1 MGDLGGYSI
10 TQPLP
15 PTSTTMATIMIL
27 PNQTVLTPPDLPSY
41 LRTLHELQPIVGKP
55 TDEEVKAIHAV
66 IRALNSIVHLYTVYD
81 PNLSV
86 QLSQHLFGA
95 QMAVYQANH
104 SMSVLP
110 GNVYTP
116 PTLPPYIPS
125 MLNPVTGTPSI
136 EDIKSVQSA
145 LRTAESLVT
154 SPQMFNAD
162 LNMKLSQHL
171 FDLQFARYMHDLTQG
186 KSVSGDRSEPP
197 FVSQP
202 IQAPQ
207 DDFSVHPNS
216 DSEEQIQST
225 PVARSEQ
232 VRELPSE
239 IGQLG
244 EIMKEM
250 RDATRES
257 KGVLDNMNRVLMS
270 IKRDQRMVRLSGTS
284 HVVQN
289 DPLNQ
294 QGILA
299 SEYGLPQLRCN
310 YYSNS
315 GRFHVSLSYDQIARY
330 LKFFGVGAALINE
343 DEGLKLVDGKKDEAE
358 SLLLAQVGI
367 W

>member
-104 SMSVLP
+104 SMSMLP

-116 PTLPPYIPS
+116 PTLPPHIPS
-125 MLNPVTGTPSI
+125 TLNPVTGTPSI
-136 EDIKSVQSA
+136 EDIKSAQSA

-154 SPQMFNAD
+154 SPQMFNAN
-162 LNMKLSQHL
+162 LNMNLSQHL
-171 FDLQFARYMHDLTQG
+171 FDLQFARYIHDLTQG
-186 KSVSGDRSEPP
+186 KSVSGDRSGPP

-257 KGVLDNMNRVLMS
+257 KGVLDNMNRMLMS
-270 IKRDQRMVRLSGTS
+270 IKRDQLMVRPLGTY
-284 HVVQN
+284 HVVQT

-294 QGILA
+294 QGTLA
-299 SEYGLPQLRCN
+299 SESGLPQLRC
-310 YYSNS
+310 YSYPNS
-315 GRFHVSLSYDQIARY
+315 GRVQVSLNDDQIARY
-330 LKFFGVGAALINE
+330 LEFFGVGAALINE
-343 DEGLKLVDGKKDEAE
+343 DEEIKLVDGKKDEAE
-358 SLLLAQVGI
+358 RLLLAQVGI
-367 W
+367 S